1 MLHHIFIFIQ
11 QALGTPKAITA
22 TAHKLARI
30 FYRLWTSGGNYQDP
44 GMDYYEQ
51 RYQQREALLHETEK
65 WPHPYLKEIGELVF
79 HFVAIRFTQLNHA
92 IKGSALQ
99 EQLDGLSIKSSS
111 S

>member
-1 MLHHIFIFIQ
+1 MPLKRYSLIF
-11 QALGTPKAITA
+11 
-22 TAHKLARI
+22 KLNCNRCQNLNLELLAASS
-30 FYRLWTSGGNYQDP
+30 TKGQDYP
-44 GMDYYEQ
+44 L
-51 RYQQREALLHETEK
+51 ALLHETEK

>member
-1 MLHHIFIFIQ
+1 MLPQSYQILFRKHLSEQ
-11 QALGTPKAITA
+11 QYLTLPTNAHPDNDRVLG
-22 TAHKLARI
+22 
-30 FYRLWTSGGNYQDP
+30 
-44 GMDYYEQ
+44 
-51 RYQQREALLHETEK
+51 ALLHETEK